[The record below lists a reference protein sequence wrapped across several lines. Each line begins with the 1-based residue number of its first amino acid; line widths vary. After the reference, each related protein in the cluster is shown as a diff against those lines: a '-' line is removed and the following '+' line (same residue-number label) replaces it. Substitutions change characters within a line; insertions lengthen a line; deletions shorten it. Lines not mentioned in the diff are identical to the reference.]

1 MAVCLVLPS
10 VRPAQAASD
19 YRSAIVVDMNTGEVL
34 FARSADTK
42 RYPASLT
49 KIMTLYVLFGYL
61 RDGRITLDSEL
72 TITPHAAAQP
82 PTKLGLKPGSTIRC
96 EDAIKSLVT
105 KSAND
110 MAAAV
115 AENLAGTESNFA
127 RIMTQQARALGMK
140 STVFKNASGLPNN
153 AQVTTA
159 RDMAILGERIMRD
172 FPEYYHYFSLTSF
185 TYKGRSYRNH
195 NHLLRNYSGT
205 DGIKTGYIRASGFN
219 LTASARRDG
228 KHLLTVVLGGSTSR
242 GRDATVRY
250 LFDKHWA
257 KASVGSTRNPFV
269 ASPSLPLRRP
279 PVFAVAS
286 AGGSATSA
294 RPAAYQPQQRQPEPQ
309 RVAVRNPLAQA
320 QPQAQPRQQP
330 QPQPQLVGQSEPSGP
345 YHVQVGSYTTPQ
357 DAQRRLESIG
367 SKAGNLLSGHQPVTT
382 SFQSGSQQWYR
393 ARFANFSQSDAQKTC
408 SSLKRMSVDCI
419 AMRAE

>member
-1 MAVCLVLPS
+1 MSLLTLAMLLPPL
-10 VRPAQAASD
+10 RPAQAASD
-19 YRSAIVVDMNTGEVL
+19 FRSAIVVDMNNGEVL

-72 TITPHAAAQP
+72 TITPHAASQP
-82 PTKLGLKPGSTIRC
+82 PTKLGLKPGSTIRT

-127 RIMTQQARALGMK
+127 RIMTQQARAIGMK
-140 STVFKNASGLPNN
+140 NTVFKNASGLPNN

-172 FPEYYHYFSLTSF
+172 YPEYYHYFSLTSF
-185 TYKGRSYRNH
+185 SYKGRSYRNH
-195 NHLLRNYSGT
+195 NHLLGNYSGT
-205 DGIKTGYIRASGFN
+205 DGIKTGFIRASGFN
-219 LTASARRDG
+219 LTASCRRDG
-228 KHLLTVVLGGSTSR
+228 KHLLTVVLGGSTSG

-257 KASVGSTRNPFV
+257 KASVGSTREPFV
-269 ASPSLPLRRP
+269 ASPGMPLRRP

-286 AGGSATSA
+286 AGGRSAS
-294 RPAAYQPQQRQPEPQ
+294 PAPQPVSYQPQPQ
-309 RVAVRNPLAQA
+309 RVAVRNPLAEVQQ
-320 QPQAQPRQQP
+320 QPQVQARP
-330 QPQPQLVGQSEPSGP
+330 QPQPQLVGRSENGA

-357 DAQRRLESIG
+357 DADRRLTTIQSQ
-367 SKAGNLLSGHQPVTT
+367 AGNLLSGHQPVTT
-382 SFQSGSQQWYR
+382 SFQNGSTRWYR
-393 ARFANFSQSDAQKTC
+393 ARFANFSQSEAEKTC